1 MSGLDPDRS
10 ERGIALVMAMLALL
24 VLSLLGAVLLTSVN
38 VGTRIAGHN
47 LRQNQALNTAEA
59 GVAEVTARLRTGEI
73 NLENNPLKV
82 AQVFNT
88 IAGTV
93 PVLGTDSTGVATEQP
108 VGQWLDYS
116 TATRG
121 PDVLTVEYKTDP
133 ARTVIYKYD
142 PNSATPINTANGYPI
157 YVIHATGRQGADKR
171 SIVTEVIQKPINALT
186 NAALQAD
193 VPIHFGGNSF
203 VCGYNHR
210 IDTPTWTGNDGE
222 RSTTPDAGD
231 CHVNLAVSPPQWELP
246 SNHKAAAWST
256 DAITGGGSNSI
267 AGSPPEL
274 PGQTGFYDGPWEAL
288 GMTQAEFF
296 SWLGPARTAEV
307 PDPEDVLYLDNNSAT
322 QDQSGDFK
330 YNGGNGEGLLYVDG
344 DLTVNGTFTY
354 RGLIYVEGDL
364 HINGNVWILGG
375 IIVRGVTEVKLANGS
390 MTLLYSKDSIEQ
402 NIAKHGGQFVTLSWR
417 EL

>member
-1 MSGLDPDRS
+1 MSGPERYRS

-59 GVAEVTARLRTGEI
+59 GVAEITARLRSQEI

-82 AQVFNT
+82 AQIFNT
-88 IAGTV
+88 VAGTV
-93 PVLGTDSTGVATEQP
+93 PVLGPDSTALPTAQP
-108 VGQWLDYS
+108 VGQWLDYT
-116 TATRG
+116 TAGRG
-121 PDVLTVEYKTDP
+121 PDVLTVHYKTDP
-133 ARTVIYKYD
+133 ARTVIYRYD
-142 PNSATPINTANGYPI
+142 PTSANPINTAVGYPI
-157 YVIHATGRQGADKR
+157 FVINATGRQGADER
-171 SIVTEVIQKPINALT
+171 SILTEVIQKPVNSIT

-193 VPIHFGGNSF
+193 VPIHFGGNSY

-210 IDTPTWTGNDGE
+210 IDTPTWTGNDGDRTAE
-222 RSTTPDAGD
+222 VGD
-231 CHVNLAVSPPQWELP
+231 CNENNAAAPPLWELP
-246 SNHKAAAWST
+246 ANSKAAAWST
-256 DAITGGGSNSI
+256 DNITGGGSFAI
-267 AGSPPEL
+267 EGTPPTL
-274 PGQTGFYDGPWEAL
+274 PGQADFYDGPWEAL

-296 SWLGPARTAEV
+296 SWVGPSRPAEV
-307 PDPEDVLYLDNNSAT
+307 ANPQDVLYLDDNGAT

-344 DLTVNGTFTY
+344 DLTINGNFTY
-354 RGLIYVEGDL
+354 RGLIYVEGDI
-364 HINGNVWILGG
+364 HINGNVWVLGG

-390 MTLLYSKDSIEQ
+390 MTLLYSKDAIEQ
-402 NIAKHGGQFVTLSWR
+402 NIAKYGGQFVTLSWR